1 MRAITKE
8 PTLFRRS
15 QDHSGMEPKIKE
27 TAWNPE
33 IEKQILK
40 QWEDSRTYEFKP
52 QGEIFVIDTPPP
64 YPSGRPWHIGAAA
77 HYAQID
83 MIARTARM
91 TGKSVLFPIGIDRNG
106 LPVEMYTEKK
116 HNIRMH
122 ETDRAEFL
130 KLCTTAL
137 DDLETEMIQIMKN
150 LGLSG
155 NFSEYYRTD
164 SEKYRTL
171 TQATFI
177 ELWKKGLIYIANRP
191 NNYDWITGTTIADAE
206 ITYEEIPT
214 KLVYMKFKI
223 KNSDKVLVIASTRPE
238 LLCACQAI
246 IVNPDD
252 ERHVDVIGKSAIIP
266 VINREVQIRTHPS
279 AEKEFGSGAVMV
291 CSYGDQN
298 DVALFRELKLQEIVS
313 IGKNGRMTEAAGPYT
328 GLKVKQAREKIIED
342 LQNQGLVEKVES
354 INHRTPIS
362 ERSKVPIE
370 IIPMEEYY
378 LKQKESVEKIKEL
391 GSKIVFHPSMH
402 KQILMNWLES
412 ITIDW
417 PISRRRFYGTEIP
430 IWYCK
435 KCSEPHIPEPGKY
448 YKPWKDPSPISK
460 CTKCGATEFIGE
472 ERTFDTWMD
481 SSVSPLYV
489 SKYGHDEEFFKKT
502 YPATIRPQSKDIV
515 RTWLYYT
522 ILRCEQLT
530 GQTPWSEAW
539 IMGYG
544 VDEHGAKMSKSK
556 GNVIDPLPVIQKF
569 GADTFRFWSASE
581 INLGYDFRCSEQK
594 IETTKKFL
602 SKLWNISRFLSG
614 FPVVKSAKT
623 TPADNWILSEL
634 DKVVSECK
642 KGFDDYNFFV
652 PSTSIRE
659 FTWNLFAAHY
669 IEMVKGRAYS
679 SSFNEEERDAAI
691 FTLHKV
697 LSTLL
702 LLLAPITPFITDYLW
717 QTLYSDKTIH
727 REKFPQ
733 QENHEDWTRFTKP
746 ITEFNSN
753 VWNKKK
759 ERNLSL
765 KDSIE
770 IGIPDELQQFARDL
784 QAMHNL
790 KS

>member
-1 MRAITKE
+1 MDT
-8 PTLFRRS
+8 T
-15 QDHSGMEPKIKE
+15 IKE

-33 IEKQILK
+33 IEKRILK
-40 QWEDSRTYEFKP
+40 QWEDSRVYDFKP
-52 QGEIFVIDTPPP
+52 EGHVFVIDTPPP

-91 TGKSVLFPIGIDRNG
+91 SGKNVLFPMGIDRNG

-116 HNIRMH
+116 YNIRMH
-122 ETDRAEFL
+122 ETDRGEFL
-130 KLCTTAL
+130 KLCATAL
-137 DDLETEMIQIMKN
+137 DDLESEMIQIMKS
-150 LGLSG
+150 LGLSC

-164 SEKYRTL
+164 SEQYRSL
-171 TQATFI
+171 TQSTFI
-177 ELWKKGLIYIANRP
+177 ELWKKGLVYIANRP
-191 NNYDWITGTTIADAE
+191 NNYDWVTGTTIADAE

-223 KNSDKVLVIASTRPE
+223 KNSDKTLIIASTRPE
-238 LLCACQAI
+238 LLCACQAV
-246 IVNPDD
+246 IVNPED
-252 ERHVDVIGKSAIIP
+252 ERYSDVINKNAIIP

-279 AEKEFGSGAVMV
+279 AKKEFGSGAVMV

-298 DVALFRELKLQEIVS
+298 DVALFRELKLQEIVA
-313 IGKNGRMTEAAGPYT
+313 IGKNGRMTEPAGPYA

-342 LQNQGLVEKVES
+342 LQKQGLVEKIEN
-354 INHRTPIS
+354 INHRTPLS
-362 ERSKVPIE
+362 ERSKIPIE

-378 LKQKESVEKIKEL
+378 LKQKDRVEKIKEL
-391 GSKIVFHPSMH
+391 GSNIIFHPPMH
-402 KQILMNWLES
+402 RQILMNWLES

-417 PISRRRFYGTEIP
+417 PISRRRYYGTEIP

-435 KCSEPHIPEPGKY
+435 KCSEPHVPEPGGY
-448 YKPWKDPSPISK
+448 YRPWKDKSPISK
-460 CTKCGATEFIGE
+460 CTKCGSSEFAGE

-481 SSVSPLYV
+481 SSISPLYI
-489 SKYGHDEEFFKKT
+489 SKYKHDEDFFRKT
-502 YPATIRPQSKDIV
+502 YPATLRPQSKDIV

-530 GQTPWSEAW
+530 GVTPWHEAW

-544 VDEHGAKMSKSK
+544 VDEHGTKMSKSK
-556 GNVIDPLPVIQKF
+556 GNVIDPLPIIQKY
-569 GADTFRFWSASE
+569 GADTFRFWGASE

-594 IETTKKFL
+594 VETTKKFL
-602 SKLWNISRFLSG
+602 SKLWNVSRFLSS
-614 FPVVKSAKT
+614 FPILKSAKT
-623 TPADNWILSEL
+623 TATDNWILSEL
-634 DKVVSECK
+634 QKLVMECN
-642 KGFDDYNFFV
+642 KGFEDFNFFI
-652 PSTSIRE
+652 PATSIRE

-679 SSFNEEERDAAI
+679 SGFTKEERDAAI

-717 QTLYSDKTIH
+717 QTLYSDKSIH
-727 REKFPQ
+727 KQRFPQ
-733 QENHEDWTRFTKP
+733 TEAQEDLTELTKL
-746 ITEFNSN
+746 ITEFNSD

-759 ERNLSL
+759 EQGLSL
-765 KDSIE
+765 KDPID
-770 IGIPDELQQFARDL
+770 IPVPDKLQPFAKDL
-784 QAMHNL
+784 LSMHNL
-790 KS
+790 KN